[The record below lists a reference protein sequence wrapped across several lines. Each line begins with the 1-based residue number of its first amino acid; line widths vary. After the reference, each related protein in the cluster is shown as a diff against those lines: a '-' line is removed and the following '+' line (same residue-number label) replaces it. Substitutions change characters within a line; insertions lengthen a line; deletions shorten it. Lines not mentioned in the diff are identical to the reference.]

1 MNHAGSV
8 RLFYGV
14 PLGIPKEDA
23 MTSSKD
29 INGCDDCAYC
39 TEANGEPTYCPE
51 CAIENFDWTA
61 ITKIS
66 EQFNQS

>member
-1 MNHAGSV
+1 
-8 RLFYGV
+8 
-14 PLGIPKEDA
+14 

-29 INGCDDCAYC
+29 IDGCDDCAYC

-66 EQFNQS
+66 KQFNQTKEK